1 MTETLEAISALK
13 TQAQTD
19 IEQVSDVA
27 GLEAWRVKYL
37 GRKGQ
42 VRAVVE
48 QLSSL
53 TAEEKK
59 TAGQAANDL
68 RQTLHALYQEKLAN
82 YEGGESAAKTAYDP
96 ATSIGHVHP
105 LTITI
110 RRVQDIFRAMGF
122 LVVAG
127 PEVEEQKYNF
137 DLLNISAE
145 HPARAETDTFF
156 IAHQKGSDNLPLI
169 LRTQTSPVQIRA
181 THEFNLQPPFR
192 ILSPGRV
199 FRSERTDATH
209 EHTFYQFEGLAISE
223 DTTIGNFKGVI
234 ESFYST
240 FLQKDVKARLRPSY
254 FPFVEPGFE
263 VDISCVFCGA
273 NAKSREASAK
283 WDGQQGCRVCKYSG
297 WIEVMGAG
305 MVHPN
310 VLKNMNVDPDKYQGY
325 AFGGAIDRLTMLRH
339 GINDIRLFWSGD
351 IRFLKQFS

>member
-1 MTETLEAISALK
+1 MTETLEQISALK
-13 TQAQTD
+13 TQAQAD
-19 IEQVSDVA
+19 IEHVSDAA

-37 GRKGQ
+37 GRKGKL
-42 VRAVVE
+42 RAIVE
-48 QLSSL
+48 QVSEL
-53 TAEEKK
+53 APPEKK
-59 TAGQAANDL
+59 TAGQASNEL
-68 RQTLHALYQEKLAN
+68 RQALHALYQEKVAQ
-82 YEGGESAAKTAYDP
+82 YEGGEGTEKTIYDP
-96 ATSIGHVHP
+96 ATSTGHVHP

-110 RRVQDIFRAMGF
+110 RRIQDIFRAMGF
-122 LVVAG
+122 TVVAG

-156 IAHQKGSDNLPLI
+156 IAHQTGNDNLPLI
-169 LRTQTSPVQIRA
+169 LRTHTSPVQIRSVKEEGI
-181 THEFNLQPPFR
+181 TPPLK
-192 ILSPGRV
+192 ILCPGRV

-209 EHTFYQFEGLAISE
+209 EHTFYQFEGLAISQ
-223 DTTIGNFKGVI
+223 DTTIGSFKGVI

-263 VDISCVFCGA
+263 VDISCVFCG
-273 NAKSREASAK
+273 
-283 WDGQQGCRVCKYSG
+283 QQGCRVCKYSG

-310 VLKNMNVDPDKYQGY
+310 VLRNMNIDPDTYQGY

-339 GINDIRLFWSGD
+339 GIQDIRLFWSGD
-351 IRFLKQFS
+351 VRFLKQFS